1 MQQLESVGWVKVQ
14 KKESNQLTELDVD
27 EIFKMIDVDKS
38 GSISRSVSTD
48 QCTVGN
54 FGGHPIIWLQS
65 IFFIQNPPKYL
76 YLAS

>member
-54 FGGHPIIWLQS
+54 FGDQTIWLQS
-65 IFFIQNPPKYL
+65 IFFIQNPLKYL

>member
-48 QCTVGN
+48 TKRN
-54 FGGHPIIWLQS
+54 FHS
-65 IFFIQNPPKYL
+65 IPFMTYHCMDSIVQVFSFN
-76 YLAS
+76 SV